1 MATSNTYQNSITDQ
15 YIRDLLECPVCME
28 TIKSVPVYQCA
39 NGHVICK
46 ICIEKLNNC
55 PICRNVSALVR
66 SLKLENIVEKLE
78 GIQPE
83 KMGPTTAK
91 PKWGNGSV
99 RSYGTISGPNQVASI
114 PANPRQAT
122 PRQAT
127 ARQATT
133 PRQATPRQT
142 TVVINN
148 QDDGAQR
155 NCLRV
160 FCDCCKCFCIIFF
173 TPIAG
178 IILLCA
184 IIFCSYLLAC
194 FIALISSYIIPGVNC
209 QNCPNLYWC

>member
-55 PICRNVSALVR
+55 PICRNDSALVR

-83 KMGPTTAK
+83 KMGPTAAK

-114 PANPRQAT
+114 PANLRQAT
-122 PRQAT
+122 PGQA
-127 ARQATT
+127 T

-142 TVVINN
+142 AITMNN
-148 QDDGAQR
+148 QDDGAQ
-155 NCLRV
+155 C
-160 FCDCCKCFCIIFF
+160 FCECCKLFS
-173 TPIAG
+173 G
-178 IILLCA
+178 IILVCA
-184 IIFCSYLLAC
+184 IIPVCCYLLAY
-194 FIALISSYIIPGVNC
+194 LIVLILYYIIPGFNC
-209 QNCPNLYWC
+209 QNFPNLPWCE